1 MKKQMPFYWMGIIIA
16 AVLALDHVVK
26 YIIKTSMSPGQ
37 SFPVLG
43 NFFHITYVENPGMA
57 FGIRFDN
64 TAVFLGFSLIA
75 VALVFYYLYRMRNEN
90 WLLQLALSLITA
102 GAIGNLAD
110 RILRGKVV
118 DLFDFE
124 FFDISIPSFHFLGL
138 HFQGYYMT
146 RWPVFNIAD
155 MAVSIG
161 MIILI
166 GYILIVGDPL
176 KPSLKTP
183 ADSAN
188 G

>member
-1 MKKQMPFYWMGIIIA
+1 MGIIIICI
-16 AVLALDHVVK
+16 LLLDHVVK
-26 YIIKTSMSPGQ
+26 YIIRTSMYLGE

-43 NFFHITYVENPGMA
+43 DFFRITYVENPGMA

-64 TAVFLGFSLIA
+64 TFLFMGFSLLA

-90 WLLQLALSLITA
+90 WMLQIALSFITA

-110 RILRGKVV
+110 RVLRGKVV

-138 HFQGYYMT
+138 YFPGYDMT

-161 MIILI
+161 MTVLI
-166 GYILIVGDPL
+166 GYILIIGDPL
-176 KPSLKTP
+176 KPSVKTP
-183 ADSAN
+183 VDSAN

>member
-1 MKKQMPFYWMGIIIA
+1 MKKPMSFYWMGIIIA
-16 AVLALDHVVK
+16 AVFTLDHVVK
-26 YIIKTSMSPGQ
+26 YIIKTSMYLGQ

-43 NFFHITYVENPGMA
+43 NFFRITYVENPGMA

-64 TAVFLGFSLIA
+64 TAVFLSLSLIA
-75 VALVFYYLYRMRNEN
+75 AALVCYYLYRMRNEN
-90 WLLQLALSLITA
+90 WLLQLALSLITG

-124 FFDISIPSFHFLGL
+124 FFDISIPSFQLLGL

-166 GYILIVGDPL
+166 GYILIIGDPL

-183 ADSAN
+183 TDSVN